1 MITISILQRITAK
14 SHGTPGQTRPV
25 TQTVILHF
33 LPRVSPEEAQGSR
46 GQSTKCC
53 SKRWPSMVGTGKK
66 LPESEYL
73 LCIESALG
81 IGHMG
86 SHLPYPEKSEVAPRE
101 IK

>member
-1 MITISILQRITAK
+1 
-14 SHGTPGQTRPV
+14 
-25 TQTVILHF
+25 
-33 LPRVSPEEAQGSR
+33 
-46 GQSTKCC
+46 
-53 SKRWPSMVGTGKK
+53 MVGTGKK